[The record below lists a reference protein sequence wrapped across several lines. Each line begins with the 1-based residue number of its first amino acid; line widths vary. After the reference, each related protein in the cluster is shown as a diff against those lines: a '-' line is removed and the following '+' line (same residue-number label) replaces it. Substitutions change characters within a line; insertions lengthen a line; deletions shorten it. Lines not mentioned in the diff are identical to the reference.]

1 MTLFSRVSLLAAL
14 MAAPL
19 AAQQPAAP
27 AAAAG
32 PQCPVDLNQPKDYVT
47 LYNISRPRA
56 ITLQPGDERTK
67 VMKDI
72 FKTLGNPKNA
82 AANPLGTNLFAGQML
97 ILWAMNPNQAP
108 TATRGQLNWG
118 EPKDQVIDLI
128 KVADSLF
135 TTVEATSPAC
145 MAETK
150 PWRMAKP
157 WQDRI
162 NAAFKA
168 IAANQADSAEYWAKQ
183 SLVLE
188 RWSPYAERVFAAV
201 AQTRGSQG
209 EMLQHLQA
217 ALKFTEGDTTYTEDR
232 RAVQFQIGQVGLE
245 YAEIQPEPKRT
256 ETLRMATNTLLQ
268 LVTESPSAETA
279 PYALSGIGM
288 AAMSLKDSSLYVK
301 CFDIVDKAIDKFS
314 DMSSLQAAICANR
327 NGKSADAARMFD
339 LTLTKNPYS
348 RDALY
353 NEAALLYELRKGKEM
368 LPIVTRLLAI
378 DPNNPDNISLYAYA
392 YNVLNEQANKA
403 AAEKALADAAA
414 APPPPKPA
422 PGKPGARP
430 APKPAAVVPPPPP
443 PSPYADSVQKYMK
456 ASDDMK
462 EKVTITEFNRYSDRA
477 ELKGE
482 IENRTKAA
490 RSFEITVEFV
500 DLTGAVLDTQTAKV
514 ENVAANG
521 TGTFSVKSAKPKI
534 AAWRYAP
541 IK

>member
-1 MTLFSRVSLLAAL
+1 MTLLTRISLFATLV
-14 MAAPL
+14 AAPL
-19 AAQQPAAP
+19 AAQQP

-32 PQCPVDLNQPKDYVT
+32 PQCPVDLNQPKDLIT
-47 LYNISRPRA
+47 LYNITRPRA
-56 ITLQPGDERTK
+56 ITLQPGAERTK
-67 VMKDI
+67 VIQDI
-72 FKTLGNPKNA
+72 FKSLGNPKTV

-97 ILWAMNPNQAP
+97 ILWAMTPGQGP
-108 TATRGQLNWG
+108 TATRGQMNWG
-118 EPKDQVIDLI
+118 EPKDQVIDLV

-145 MAETK
+145 FGETK

-168 IAANQADSAEYWAKQ
+168 VAANQADSAEYWAKQ

-188 RWSPYAERVFAAV
+188 RWSPYAERVFAAA
-201 AQTRGSQG
+201 AQQRGSQSD
-209 EMLQHLQA
+209 MLTHLQA
-217 ALKFTEGDTTYTEDR
+217 ALKLTEGDTAYAEDR
-232 RAVQFQIGQVGLE
+232 RAVQFQIGQAGLE

-268 LVTESPSAETA
+268 LVTESPSAETT

-301 CFDIVDKAIDKFS
+301 CFDLVDKAIDKFS
-314 DMSSLQAAICANR
+314 DMSALQAAICANR
-327 NGKSADAARMFD
+327 NGKSADAARMFE
-339 LTLTKNPYS
+339 LTLAKNPYS

-353 NEAALLYELRKGKEM
+353 NEAALLYEMRKGKEM
-368 LPIVTRLLAI
+368 VPVVTRLLAI

-392 YNVLNEQANKA
+392 YNVLNEQANKT
-403 AAEKALADAAA
+403 AAEAALAAA
-414 APPPPKPA
+414 AANPAPAAPKPA
-422 PGKPGARP
+422 PGKPGAKP
-430 APKPAAVVPPPPP
+430 APKPVVVAPPPPP
-443 PSPYADSVQKYMK
+443 PSPFADSVQKYMK
-456 ASDDMK
+456 ASDDMR

-490 RSFEITVEFV
+490 RSFEIEVEFL
-500 DLTGAVLDTQTAKV
+500 DLTGAVLDKMTAKV
-514 ENVAANG
+514 ENVAASG
-521 TGTFSVKSAKPKI
+521 TGTFSVKSPKPKI

>member
-1 MTLFSRVSLLAAL
+1 MTLLSRISLFATLV
-14 MAAPL
+14 AAPL
-19 AAQQPAAP
+19 AAQQP

-32 PQCPVDLNQPKDYVT
+32 PQCPVDMNQPKELIT
-47 LYNISRPRA
+47 LYNITRPRA

-67 VMKDI
+67 VIKDI
-72 FKTLGNPKNA
+72 FKALGNPKTV

-97 ILWAMNPNQAP
+97 ILWAMTPGQGP
-108 TATRGQLNWG
+108 TATRGQMNWG
-118 EPKDQVIDLI
+118 EPKDQVIDLV

-145 MAETK
+145 FGETK

-168 IAANQADSAEYWAKQ
+168 IAASQADSAEYWAKQ

-201 AQTRGSQG
+201 AQHRGSQG
-209 EMLQHLQA
+209 DMLAHLQA
-217 ALKFTEGDTTYTEDR
+217 ALKLTEGDTSFAEDR

-268 LVTESPSAETA
+268 LVTESPSAEMT

-301 CFDIVDKAIDKFS
+301 CFDLVDKAIDKFS
-314 DMSSLQAAICANR
+314 DMSALQAAICANR
-327 NGKSADAARMFD
+327 NGKSADAARMFE
-339 LTLTKNPYS
+339 LTLAKNPYS

-403 AAEKALADAAA
+403 AAEAALAAA
-414 APPPPKPA
+414 AAAPPPKPA

-443 PSPYADSVQKYMK
+443 PSPYADSVHKYMK

-477 ELKGE
+477 EVKGE
-482 IENRTKAA
+482 IENRSKAA
-490 RSFEITVEFV
+490 RSFDIEVEFL
-500 DLTGAVLDTQTAKV
+500 DLTGAVLDKMAAKV
-514 ENVAANG
+514 ENVAPSG
-521 TGTFSVKSAKPKI
+521 TGTFSVKSQKPKI

>member
-1 MTLFSRVSLLAAL
+1 MTLLSRFSLVAAL
-14 MAAPL
+14 VAAPL
-19 AAQQPAAP
+19 AAQQPAA
-27 AAAAG
+27 AAG
-32 PQCPVDLNQPKDYVT
+32 PTCPVDLNQPKELIT
-47 LYNISRPRA
+47 LYNITRPRA
-56 ITLQPGDERTK
+56 ITLQPGAERTK
-67 VMKDI
+67 AIQDI
-72 FKTLGNPKNA
+72 FKVLGNPKTV

-97 ILWAMNPNQAP
+97 ILWAMTPGQGP
-108 TATRGQLNWG
+108 TATRGQMNWG
-118 EPKDQVIDLI
+118 EPKDQVIDLV

-145 MAETK
+145 FGETK

-168 IAANQADSAEYWAKQ
+168 VAANQADSAEYWAKQ

-201 AQTRGSQG
+201 AQQRGSQG
-209 EMLQHLQA
+209 DMLTHLQA
-217 ALKFTEGDTTYTEDR
+217 ALKLTEGDTAYAEDR
-232 RAVQFQIGQVGLE
+232 RAVQFQIGQAGLE

-256 ETLRMATNTLLQ
+256 ETLRMATNALLQ
-268 LVTESPSAETA
+268 LVTESPSAETT

-288 AAMSLKDSSLYVK
+288 AAMSLKDSSLFVK
-301 CFDIVDKAIDKFS
+301 CFDLVDKAIDKFS
-314 DMSSLQAAICANR
+314 DMSALQAAICANR
-327 NGKSADAARMFD
+327 NGKSADAARMFE
-339 LTLTKNPYS
+339 LTLAKNPYS

-403 AAEKALADAAA
+403 AAEAALAAA
-414 APPPPKPA
+414 AATPAPAAQKPT
-422 PGKPGARP
+422 PGKPGAKP
-430 APKPAAVVPPPPP
+430 APKPAVVAPPPPP
-443 PSPYADSVQKYMK
+443 PSPFADSVQKYMK

-477 ELKGE
+477 EVKGE
-482 IENRTKAA
+482 IENRSKAA
-490 RSFEITVEFV
+490 RSFDIEVEFL
-500 DLTGAVLDTQTAKV
+500 DLTGAVLDKMAAKV
-514 ENVAANG
+514 ENVAPGG
-521 TGTFSVKSAKPKI
+521 TGTFSVKSQKPKI